1 MQPTHLNEQSPCGS
15 TLSGIPER
23 ARAEIREDII
33 WVEKM
38 RSDKKFKDDLQ
49 KRGARRITLPGV
61 PTRAGG

>member
-1 MQPTHLNEQSPCGS
+1 MQPTHLNEQSLCGS
-15 TLSGIPER
+15 TLSGIPEW
-23 ARAEIREDII
+23 AGAELREDII

-38 RSDKKFKDDLQ
+38 RSDKKFNDLQ